1 MQLPFHGRVAEW
13 LMAADCK
20 SADLCLRK
28 FESFP
33 FHHKGFFHTLFVYS
47 FPNLSVKNR
56 VVFSRLYCV
65 PLKNPCVVIKSR
77 VYKLL

>member
-1 MQLPFHGRVAEW
+1 MQKLSDGRVAEW

-33 FHHKGFFHTLFVYS
+33 FHQFMKALVSGAFCFG
-47 FPNLSVKNR
+47 
-56 VVFSRLYCV
+56 
-65 PLKNPCVVIKSR
+65 LKKWVDLDSILC
-77 VYKLL
+77 